1 MDRYN
6 GREIGSRLARSVF
19 DIYDPNASTTNAENV
34 EQIDELPLFYLP

>member
-19 DIYDPNASTTNAENV
+19 DIYDPNAVSNMNENM
-34 EQIDELPLFYLP
+34 EEADELPLFYLP